1 MLILLVPM
9 QPPPVP
15 ANLPGWVQQLLAKL
29 PDWAERLILALVPL
43 GGWGLF
49 VIAFL
54 DSSFLTFPI
63 INDALVVALS
73 MLVPEQW
80 LFYATMTAAGSILGC
95 VVIYSISRKG
105 GAVALRRRARPE
117 QIERIS
123 RWYEK
128 YEFLTVTIPAVL
140 PPPTPFKIFVL
151 SAGVFQVRLRHFLTA
166 IILGRG
172 LRYYL
177 EGFLAANYGEP
188 MIAYVRQNL
197 WQVTLMA
204 AGLLAAGFLIFR
216 LVGRAGARSVQTP
229 AS

>member
-1 MLILLVPM
+1 M

-15 ANLPGWVQQLLAKL
+15 ADLSGWVQQLVVALA
-29 PDWAERLILALVPL
+29 PF

-63 INDALVVALS
+63 INDLLVVGLS
-73 MLVPEQW
+73 IRRPERM
-80 LFYATMTAAGSILGC
+80 LFYATMASAGSILGC
-95 VVIYSISRKG
+95 LVIYYLSKKG
-105 GAVALRRRARPE
+105 GEVILRRKAQPG

-128 YEFLTVTIPAVL
+128 YEFLTIAIPAVL
-140 PPPTPFKIFVL
+140 PPPTPFKVFII

-166 IILGRG
+166 IVLGRSI
-172 LRYYL
+172 RYYL
-177 EGFLAANYGEP
+177 EGFLAIRYGEQ
-188 MIAYVRQNL
+188 ALTYVRQNFL
-197 WQVTLMA
+197 QVSLIAVLLVA
-204 AGLLAAGFLIFR
+204 AAFLIIRWLGRLRAFR
-216 LVGRAGARSVQTP
+216 TP

>member
-1 MLILLVPM
+1 M

-15 ANLPGWVQQLLAKL
+15 ADLSGWVQQLVVALA
-29 PDWAERLILALVPL
+29 PF

-63 INDALVVALS
+63 INDLLVVGLS
-73 MLVPEQW
+73 IRRPERM
-80 LFYATMTAAGSILGC
+80 LFYATMAAAGSILGC
-95 VVIYSISRKG
+95 LVLYYLSKKG
-105 GAVALRRRARPE
+105 GEVILRRKATPG

-128 YEFLTVTIPAVL
+128 YEFLTIAIPAVL
-140 PPPTPFKIFVL
+140 PPPTPFKVFII

-166 IILGRG
+166 IVLGRAI
-172 LRYYL
+172 RYYL
-177 EGFLAANYGEP
+177 EGFLAIRYGEQ
-188 MIAYVRQNL
+188 ALTYVRQNFL
-197 WQVTLMA
+197 EVSLIAVLLVA
-204 AGLLAAGFLIFR
+204 AAFLIIRWFGR
-216 LVGRAGARSVQTP
+216 LRAPRTP

>member
-1 MLILLVPM
+1 M

-15 ANLPGWVQQLLAKL
+15 ANLSGWVQQLVVALA
-29 PDWAERLILALVPL
+29 PF

-63 INDALVVALS
+63 INDLLVVGLS
-73 MLVPEQW
+73 IRRPERM
-80 LFYATMTAAGSILGC
+80 LFYATMAAAGSVLGC
-95 VVIYSISRKG
+95 LVIYYLSKKG
-105 GAVALRRRARPE
+105 GEVVLRRKAQPG

-128 YEFLTVTIPAVL
+128 YEFLTITIPAVL
-140 PPPTPFKIFVL
+140 PPPTPFKVFII

-166 IILGRG
+166 IVLGRAI
-172 LRYYL
+172 RYYL
-177 EGFLAANYGEP
+177 EGFLAIRYGEQ
-188 MIAYVRQNL
+188 ALTYVRQNFL
-197 WQVTLMA
+197 QVSLIAVLLVA
-204 AGLLAAGFLIFR
+204 AAFLIIRWLGRLRAFR
-216 LVGRAGARSVQTP
+216 TP